1 MAAAPTAR
9 RAGLLGCEVCG
20 KVSRPPQA
28 HGVELRCPR
37 CLAHLHDR
45 KRNSLIRTS
54 ALLAAAVL
62 CYLPANLLPIMTV
75 VNLGAQQSDTILSGV
90 IFLVAEGMWPLA
102 LIVFVASICI
112 PILKIG
118 VLALLLVS
126 VAGRWRWRPVDR
138 TRLYRLVD
146 FIGRWSM
153 VDVFVVAV
161 LVALVRLGNIAS
173 VQAEPGVVFFAA
185 VVVLTMFASLN
196 FDPRLIWDAMEERHG

>member
-1 MAAAPTAR
+1 MAAATTAR
-9 RAGLLGCEVCG
+9 SAGLFGCEVCG
-20 KVSRPPQA
+20 KVSRAPGIA
-28 HGVELRCPR
+28 AAALRCPR
-37 CLAHLHDR
+37 CLGRLHER
-45 KRNSLIRTS
+45 KRNSLARTW
-54 ALLAAAVL
+54 ALLIAAVL
-62 CYLPANLLPIMTV
+62 CYLPANLLPVMTV
-75 VNLGAQQSDTILSGV
+75 VNLGAEQSDTILSGV
-90 IFLVAEGMWPLA
+90 IYLVAEGMWPLA

-118 VLALLLVS
+118 VLALLLTS

-161 LVALVRLGNIAS
+161 LGALVRLGNIAS
-173 VQAEPGVVFFAA
+173 VRAEPGVVFFGA
-185 VVVLTMFASLN
+185 VVVLTMLASIS